1 MPSFDFVKVHAGWDE
16 CIFIYGEQL
25 PKGKE
30 LPLGLSFLRRPSV
43 RGTEIGLLYPSE
55 ANGHVR
61 VRIIDDTA
69 KDFIGMCGGLT
80 QSLGKA
86 IVETDIGRRLGLHIV
101 DGVNRV
107 ILDTDSGPIPI
118 EIDVQDGVV
127 RSVTT
132 DMKSYVDER
141 YKFGVNLVDV
151 DGMTLVNVGL
161 DGHKF
166 KEFLVLD
173 VDELSKRYPNIDFM
187 TKDKEAL
194 DALGRVYAAFA
205 DSLGI
210 KLDYLYGVVYSIE
223 KRGTPLNVC
232 AVFRFF
238 PWDLQ
243 PDDPLEFACGT
254 GTTALGIALH
264 KRGQITFDG
273 EPKEVLVTVGGKHL
287 PEGIKAHTKLTLTGT
302 KDRVTGAWFSHDRI
316 ELIASGKLY
325 SLECN
330 RPTHGDSP

>member
-1 MPSFDFVKVHAGWDE
+1 MPSFDFVKVHAEWDE

-118 EIDVQDGVV
+118 EIDVQAV
-127 RSVTT
+127 
-132 DMKSYVDER
+132 SY
-141 YKFGVNLVDV
+141 
-151 DGMTLVNVGL
+151 T
-161 DGHKF
+161 H
-166 KEFLVLD
+166 
-173 VDELSKRYPNIDFM
+173 
-187 TKDKEAL
+187 
-194 DALGRVYAAFA
+194 
-205 DSLGI
+205 
-210 KLDYLYGVVYSIE
+210 
-223 KRGTPLNVC
+223 
-232 AVFRFF
+232 
-238 PWDLQ
+238 
-243 PDDPLEFACGT
+243 
-254 GTTALGIALH
+254 
-264 KRGQITFDG
+264 
-273 EPKEVLVTVGGKHL
+273 
-287 PEGIKAHTKLTLTGT
+287 LTLPT
-302 KDRVTGAWFSHDRI
+302 KA
-316 ELIASGKLY
+316 
-325 SLECN
+325 
-330 RPTHGDSP
+330 